1 MKPTGIYQLI
11 EEALLTSESPLTCD
25 DLFDRP
31 EIKALAP
38 SASRVSDCLGHMWR
52 KGLLQRWHSNNP
64 SSKAVYA
71 YTLKSEEEAPRL
83 TLVKEA
89 IDNKA
94 PPDCRV
100 STDGP
105 NVIIEI
111 DDLKITIQRK

>member
-1 MKPTGIYQLI
+1 MKPPGIYQLI

-31 EIKALAP
+31 GIKALAP
-38 SASRVSDCLGHMWR
+38 SASRVSDYLGHMWR
-52 KGLLQRWHSNNP
+52 KGLVQRWHSNDP
-64 SSKAVYA
+64 ASKAIYA

-83 TLVKEA
+83 TLVKQP
-89 IDNKA
+89 NKTAA

-111 DDLKITIQRK
+111 DDLKLTIQRK

>member
-1 MKPTGIYQLI
+1 MKPSSIYQLI
-11 EEALLTSESPLTCD
+11 EAALRKSEDPQTRY
-25 DLFDRP
+25 DLFDLP
-31 EIKALAP
+31 EIKALAN
-38 SASRVSDCLGHMWR
+38 SAGRVSDYLGHMWR
-52 KGLLQRWHSNNP
+52 RGLVKRWHSNNP

>member
-1 MKPTGIYQLI
+1 MKPPGIYQLI
-11 EEALLTSESPLTCD
+11 EEALLMSESPLTCD
-25 DLFDRP
+25 DLFDRA

-38 SASRVSDCLGHMWR
+38 SASSVSDYLGHMWR
-52 KGLLQRWHSNNP
+52 KGLVQRWHSNDP
-64 SSKAVYA
+64 TSTAIYT

-83 TLVKEA
+83 TLVKQP
-89 IDNKA
+89 DRTSA

-105 NVIIEI
+105 NVIIEV